1 MIIGAPKETAPGEKR
16 VALTP
21 QSAVALKKLGYECV
35 VESGAGLAARF
46 TDDAYAEAGVE
57 VVGSAADLWGRA
69 DIVIKVRG
77 PDRDELAMARSG
89 QTLIGFIWPAQ
100 NPDLLEALK
109 ERGVTAIAMDMV
121 PRISRAQKM
130 DALSSMANIAG
141 YRAVVEAGNNF
152 GRFFT
157 GQITAAGKV
166 PPAKVLVVGAGV
178 AGLAAI
184 GTATSMGAVT
194 YAFDVR
200 PEVAEQIESMG
211 AQFVYLDFEEEAQ
224 DGAATGGYAAPSSP
238 EFREKQLEKF
248 RELAPEMDIV
258 ITTALIP
265 GRDAPKLWTK
275 DMVEAMKPGSV
286 IVDLAAERGGNCELT
301 VPDQSIETE
310 NGVRIIGYTDFPSR
324 MATQASTLYSTN
336 IRHMMD
342 DLTPEKNGAPNVDM
356 EDDVIRG
363 ATVVHDGAVTFPPPP
378 PKVAAIARAQ
388 PKKAPEETSEAK
400 AAREVAELRKSG
412 NRTTVMLAV
421 GAGLMLLI
429 GSVAPASFMQ
439 HFIVFALACFVGFH
453 VIWNVAHAL
462 HTPLMAITNAISSI
476 IILGA
481 ILQIGSGSAVVVILA
496 AVSVLIAS
504 VNIFGGFLVTR
515 RMLAMFQKS

>member
-1 MIIGAPKETAPGEKR
+1 VKVGAPKEILDGEKR

-21 QSAVALKKLGYECV
+21 QSAQALKKLGYECLI
-35 VESGAGLAARF
+35 ESGAGDAARYS
-46 TDDAYAEAGVE
+46 DDAYREAGVE
-57 VVGSAADLWGRA
+57 VVPTAAELWAKA
-69 DIVIKVRG
+69 DIVAKVRA
-77 PDRDELAMARSG
+77 PAPSELEMARKD
-89 QTLIGFIWPAQ
+89 QILISFVYPAQ

-109 ERGVTAIAMDMV
+109 ARGVTAIAMDMV

-141 YRAVVEAGNNF
+141 YRAVIEAANNF
-152 GRFFT
+152 GRFYT

-166 PPAKVLVVGAGV
+166 PPAKVLVIGAGV

-184 GTATSMGAVT
+184 GTAQSMGAIVR
-194 YAFDVR
+194 AFDVR

-211 AQFVYLDFEEEAQ
+211 AEFLMLEFDDSQ

-238 EFREKQLEKF
+238 EFREKQLALF
-248 RELAPEMDIV
+248 REQAPDVDIV

-265 GRDAPKLWTK
+265 GRPAPKLWLK
-275 DMVEAMKPGSV
+275 DMVQAMKPGSV
-286 IVDLAAERGGNCELT
+286 VVDLAAEQGGNCDLT
-301 VPDQSIETE
+301 KPGKAVETP
-310 NGVRIIGYTDFPSR
+310 NGVKVIGFTDFPSR

-336 IRHMMD
+336 VRHMLD
-342 DLTPEKNGAPNVDM
+342 DLTPAKDGEPVVNMD
-356 EDDVIRG
+356 DDVIRG
-363 ATVVHDGAVTFPPPP
+363 ATVTHAGAITFPPPP
-378 PKVAAIARAQ
+378 PKVQAIAKVAQ
-388 PKKAPEETSEAK
+388 KKPPEETAEAK
-400 AAREVAELRKSG
+400 AARELAELRSSA
-412 NRTTVMLAV
+412 NRASVLLAV
-421 GAGLMLLI
+421 GAVLTLLV
-429 GSVAPASFMQ
+429 GTVAPVSFMQ

-462 HTPLMAITNAISSI
+462 HTPLMAITNGISSI

-481 ILQIGSGSAVVVILA
+481 LLQVGSVGAFVVLLA
-496 AVSVLIAS
+496 ALAVLMAS